1 MQPRRSSL
9 AAFLSRTL
17 AAGIGLA
24 AAIAPPAWTTAAHAR
39 QDPAAPAANLPDAR
53 EIIAKSIEA
62 IGGKEAWTKRTTM
75 EMKGTI
81 ELAAQGMKGK
91 MLSRTGQ
98 PNRMVTEMELEGLGA
113 FRTGFDGK
121 VGWSSDKIQGTRLM
135 AGKELETIARE
146 ADYLKDVDPMS
157 RWDTIKTVADEKFGG
172 FDCWKLEATRSAKRP
187 DGTEAKSSAT
197 MWYEKSTYLL
207 RGYAT
212 VLETSI
218 GALPMSTTFVEY
230 KDFDGIK
237 LPVRTEAMQA
247 GQKIVTMFET
257 ITFDAVPESA
267 FALPKEVQA
276 LLEPEPADEGDEA
289 AEGADGTG
297 TSKTT
302 PADAKKK
309 NESPAAPAKP

>member
-1 MQPRRSSL
+1 MQPRRFRLSAL
-9 AAFLSRTL
+9 LSRTL
-17 AAGIGLA
+17 ASCLGLSTA
-24 AAIAPPAWTTAAHAR
+24 LAPLAWTTPSAAR
-39 QDPAAPAANLPDAR
+39 QEPPAPAATLPDAAG
-53 EIIAKSIEA
+53 IIAKSIDA
-62 IGGKEAWTKRTTM
+62 IGGKDAWTKRTTM
-75 EMKGTI
+75 EMRGTI
-81 ELAAQGMKGK
+81 ELAAQGLKGT

-98 PNRMVTEMELEGLGA
+98 PNRMVTEMELAGLGA

-135 AGKELETIARE
+135 AGKELDTIARE

-187 DGTEAKSSAT
+187 DGTESKSSAT
-197 MWYEKSTYLL
+197 MWYEKSTHLL

-212 VLETSI
+212 VLETSV
-218 GALPMSTTFVEY
+218 GALPMTTTFVEY

-247 GQKIVTMFET
+247 GQKIVTVFES

-267 FALPKEVQA
+267 FALPKEVEA
-276 LLEPEPADEGDEA
+276 LLEPEPAEEDDDA
-289 AEGADGTG
+289 ADGTG

-309 NESPAAPAKP
+309 KNESPASPATP